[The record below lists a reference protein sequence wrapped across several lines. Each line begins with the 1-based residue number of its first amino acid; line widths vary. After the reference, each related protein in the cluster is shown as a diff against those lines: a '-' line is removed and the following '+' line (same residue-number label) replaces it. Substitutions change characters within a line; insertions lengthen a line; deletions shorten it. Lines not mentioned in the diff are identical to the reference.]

1 MKRTSISLL
10 AVFLIIITAACNSG
24 DREMFFN
31 GKEAKLEKAIE
42 ADDHAAVIAAIKEGA
57 DPNAVGLHGV
67 TPIIVTSGNLK
78 FNAMKALV
86 ENGADPNVYDDNGDN
101 AVTLAATTYNNDRK
115 YLEYLLDHG
124 GDPNST
130 LPDGDPLF
138 TRIALLHDLD
148 AMRYLIEKGAD
159 VDAVS
164 RTERPLVFYHAGS
177 ADWDTAWLL
186 IEHGAKF
193 EYDDPRLNWG
203 EELSD
208 PLEHSPGSPLFE
220 YKEKVWRFLCE
231 HGFEVPPLTTNEMW
245 EYLYDDDLPDP
256 NMPIITCNHEKN
268 KVEGE
273 WGDLKPEVESAL
285 DYLKRTGRY

>member
-1 MKRTSISLL
+1 LECDKLL
-10 AVFLIIITAACNSG
+10 ILLFLLIIFMPVSASA
-24 DREMFFN
+24 FFK
-31 GKEAKLEKAIE
+31 GKEVQLEKAIA
-42 ADDHAAVIAAIKEGA
+42 ADDPEAVTAAIKDGA

-78 FNAMKALV
+78 FNAMKALI
-86 ENGADPNVYDDNGDN
+86 ENGANPNIYDNNGDN

-130 LPDGDPLF
+130 LPGGDPLF

-148 AMRYLIEKGAD
+148 AMRYLIKKGAD
-159 VDAVS
+159 VNTICRTGEPLLFDSVS
-164 RTERPLVFYHAGS
+164 S
-177 ADWDTAWLL
+177 NDWDTVWLL
-186 IEHGAKF
+186 IEHGAK
-193 EYDDPRLNWG
+193 YTTDDPRYNWSEEFHNPRLNA
-203 EELSD
+203 
-208 PLEHSPGSPLFE
+208 PGSPLFE

-231 HGFEVPPLTTNEMW
+231 HGVEVPPLTTKEMW
-245 EYLYDDDLPDP
+245 DYLYDDELPDP
-256 NMPIITCNHEKN
+256 NMPIITCNHQK
-268 KVEGE
+268 KQVEGE

>member
-1 MKRTSISLL
+1 MHRSQTERSFFLFIILLVISGP
-10 AVFLIIITAACNSG
+10 VFSA
-24 DREMFFN
+24 MFFK
-31 GKEAKLEKAIE
+31 GKEAKLEKAIA
-42 ADDHAAVIAAIKEGA
+42 ADDPEAVTAAIKDGA

-78 FNAMKALV
+78 FNAMKALI
-86 ENGADPNVYDDNGDN
+86 ENGANPNIYDNNGDN

-130 LPDGDPLF
+130 LPGGDPLF

-148 AMRYLIEKGAD
+148 ALRYLISKGAD
-159 VDAVS
+159 VNAIS
-164 RTERPLVFYHAGS
+164 CTEYPLVFDYADS
-177 ADWDTAWLL
+177 TDWDIVWVL
-186 IEHGAKF
+186 IESGAK
-193 EYDDPRLNWG
+193 YVIDDPRCSWS
-203 EELSD
+203 EEFYA
-208 PLEHSPGSPLFE
+208 PRINAPGSPLFE

-231 HGFEVPPLTTNEMW
+231 HGVEVPPLTTKKMW
-245 EYLYDDDLPDP
+245 DFLYKGEPPDP
-256 NMPIITCNHEKN
+256 NMPIITCNHQK
-268 KVEGE
+268 KQVEGE